1 MGGQAALRW
10 DCDLDLSIIHATCV
24 VASGGQ
30 SVEPRAESVFSEVVQ
45 SANQI
50 LEEEGITPSEFWEQ
64 FRAAALATGAQI
76 ESLDGLFALL
86 GQSFTIGSLCQ
97 ENLASILGNAKGDLI
112 SMRPPYSDQLHLRY
126 GPLRARWDTCG
137 VGLLRMIS
145 TRLWGTEQI
154 SESYWPDAISLVMV
168 QPTRGGD
175 GGIAAEAGRVW
186 MEAVLTDVDPEIPEV
201 LRLAWLVSSIP
212 LQRSMD
218 HGTLDASKRD
228 VLNLALVP
236 LILEVGR
243 EFDLIKTTDLPVEKT
258 LGLWQPHP
266 THHAAALVEW
276 WSEQGREELIGQS
289 KAESLANRLSQI
301 G

>member
-10 DCDLDLSIIHATCV
+10 DCDLDLSIIHAMCV

-30 SVEPRAESVFSEVVQ
+30 SVEPRAEGVFSEVVQ
-45 SANQI
+45 SANQV
-50 LEEEGITPSEFWEQ
+50 LEEEGITSSEFWTQ
-64 FRAAALATGAQI
+64 FRAAALTTGARI

-86 GQSFTIGSLCQ
+86 GQSFMIGSRCQ
-97 ENLASILGNAKGDLI
+97 EKLASILGNAKSELL
-112 SMRPPYSDQLHLRY
+112 SMRPPYGDQLHLRY

-145 TRLWGTEQI
+145 TRLWGAEQI
-154 SESYWPDAISLVMV
+154 PESYWPDAISLVMV

-175 GGIAAEAGRVW
+175 GGVAAKAGRVW

-201 LRLAWLVSSIP
+201 LRLAWFVSSIP

-218 HGTLDASKRD
+218 HSTLDASNR
-228 VLNLALVP
+228 VALNLALVP
-236 LILEVGR
+236 LTLEVGR
-243 EFDLIKTTDLPVEKT
+243 EFDLIKTTDLPIEKT
-258 LGLWQPHP
+258 LGLWQVHP
-266 THHAAALVEW
+266 THHAAAVAEW
-276 WSEQGREELIGQS
+276 WFDQGREELMGQS
-289 KAESLANRLSQI
+289 KAESLVNRLSQI